1 MKFVKIFGIALLL
14 SLFASCKST
23 DVEAPESEK
32 TETEVSG
39 ESESQNQQSEE
50 KPSKKD
56 SGKWSETSGKAQS
69 ISEGIVLLRY
79 KKRVGSFNIALH
91 NRADKL
97 IPVFSSA
104 NEFTS
109 SAFFLK
115 SNNKI
120 IKLINDGNVKSEYS
134 MSDKGLR
141 ITYSVPDTADVV
153 VEFMIFPSEEKGHSD
168 MVKVTASVTNRT
180 TRRRELGLKA
190 VLDTI
195 LGETDNY
202 HFYTREDVPVKN
214 EVLYKT
220 MENEKWIVSRN
231 INAAMQIF
239 FYGSD
244 CTAPECV
251 ALGNYST
258 FDKNEWIP
266 NMYSYRQFD
275 SVFAYNN
282 SAVEVVWPTFKLNP
296 NESGKCIFYMAFATD
311 SDKPHG
317 DKYLYPHEEEEVEEV
332 VLNDSH
338 KSYSADEAYPVREE
352 NQSRVLPQ
360 VQTQP
365 KEEEK
370 SDSQMNAQQKKKA
383 VTAKRRLKLDE
394 SKLSAHQ
401 LTPEYVQNLLDR
413 IIALEEDDASLNRA
427 EIFQL
432 NAELD
437 AILEVLGL

>member
-1 MKFVKIFGIALLL
+1 MKLLKILGLALLF

-23 DVEAPESEK
+23 KVEAVEPGKPENEIESE
-32 TETEVSG
+32 
-39 ESESQNQQSEE
+39 NQ
-50 KPSKKD
+50 KAVDYPVRKD
-56 SGKWSETSGKAQS
+56 PEFWSDNSGKALPVS
-69 ISEGIVLLRY
+69 DGLVVLRY
-79 KKRVGSFNIALH
+79 KKRVGSFNIALRNH
-91 NRADKL
+91 ADKL
-97 IPVFSSA
+97 IPVFSTA

-109 SAFFLK
+109 SAFYLK

-120 IKLINDGNVKSEYS
+120 IKLINDGSVKSGYT

-141 ITYSVPDTADVV
+141 ITYAVPDTAEVI
-153 VEFMIFPSEEKGHSD
+153 VEFMVFPSEEGNQSD
-168 MVKVTASVTNRT
+168 MVKVTATVTNRT
-180 TRRRELGLKA
+180 TRRRELALKA

-195 LGETDNY
+195 LGETDDY
-202 HFYTREDVPVKN
+202 HFYTRTNIPVKN

-231 INAAMQIF
+231 LNAAMQMF

-258 FDKNEWIP
+258 FDKNEWLP

-296 NESGKCIFYMAFATD
+296 NESGKCIFYLAFATD
-311 SDKPHG
+311 SENPKG
-317 DKYLYPHEEEEVEEV
+317 EKYLFPHAEEENEEV
-332 VLNDSH
+332 VLPQTSETPLVTTRTIEP
-338 KSYSADEAYPVREE
+338 YAEREE
-352 NQSRVLPQ
+352 Y
-360 VQTQP
+360 QP
-365 KEEEK
+365 DEQENKPRI
-370 SDSQMNAQQKKKA
+370 QLNPQQKKKA
-383 VTAKRRLKLDE
+383 ATAKKRSQLDANKF
-394 SKLSAHQ
+394 SNQQ

-413 IIALEEDDASLNRA
+413 IIALEEDDATLNRA